1 MTKKF
6 FSSLILFFS
15 IIIFIYVIYKSEIYW
30 NGELRNYYITYY
42 FLSFFLI
49 LFSIFTFFINDELK
63 TSLIISLI
71 TILIFVFS
79 YEGYLTLE
87 KSIIMKKKKA
97 IYETNTGK
105 KYDTRSPDKVFY
117 NLKQKDDNITLSTKP
132 ISFVYKDD
140 LDLIPLSGKS
150 LTKTIG
156 CNENGYYSIYESDRY
171 GFNNP
176 DSEWDSTEIEFL
188 LVGDSYVHG
197 SCVNRPNDISSQLRI
212 LSKKSVLNLGMK
224 GNGPLLE
231 YASLIEY
238 YKPNTKAILWLFFEG
253 NDLADLSD
261 EIDNKILN
269 KYFNKEN
276 FTQNLKLK
284 QKYLNEINSNFFPKN
299 KTLNFFDSD
308 FFSFLKLTKL
318 RYKIRIYLIN
328 NKNKD
333 LPKKF
338 SDEKIEDIFKKIL
351 HKTKTLSDNN
361 NTKLYFIYLPE
372 YPRYYDKNYK
382 LEKYNL
388 VKNIVNEMNI
398 PFIDIHENIFMKEDM
413 PLNLFPF
420 GMNGHYTV
428 EGYKKIS
435 KNIYKIIT
443 GTKN

>member
-71 TILIFVFS
+71 RILIFVFS

-212 LSKKSVLNLGMK
+212 LSKKS
-224 GNGPLLE
+224 
-231 YASLIEY
+231 
-238 YKPNTKAILWLFFEG
+238 
-253 NDLADLSD
+253 
-261 EIDNKILN
+261 
-269 KYFNKEN
+269 
-276 FTQNLKLK
+276 
-284 QKYLNEINSNFFPKN
+284 PK
-299 KTLNFFDSD
+299 
-308 FFSFLKLTKL
+308 
-318 RYKIRIYLIN
+318 
-328 NKNKD
+328 
-333 LPKKF
+333 
-338 SDEKIEDIFKKIL
+338 
-351 HKTKTLSDNN
+351 
-361 NTKLYFIYLPE
+361 
-372 YPRYYDKNYK
+372 
-382 LEKYNL
+382 
-388 VKNIVNEMNI
+388 
-398 PFIDIHENIFMKEDM
+398 
-413 PLNLFPF
+413 
-420 GMNGHYTV
+420 
-428 EGYKKIS
+428 
-435 KNIYKIIT
+435 
-443 GTKN
+443 

>member
-1 MTKKF
+1 MRKKF
-6 FSSLILFFS
+6 FSLVILSFS

-30 NGELRNYYITYY
+30 NGELRNHYITYY

-49 LFSIFTFFINDELK
+49 LFSIFTFFINDALK

-71 TILIFVFS
+71 TILIFLFS
-79 YEGYLTLE
+79 YEGYLTLKE
-87 KSIIMKKKKA
+87 SIIMTKKKT

-105 KYDTRSPDKVFY
+105 KYDARSPDKVFY
-117 NLKQKDDNITLSTKP
+117 NLSQKDDNITTSLQP
-132 ISFVYKDD
+132 RNFLYKDD
-140 LDLIPLSGKS
+140 LDLIPFSGKS

-176 DSEWDSTEIEFL
+176 DSEWDSSEIEFL
-188 LVGDSYVHG
+188 LVGDSFVHG

-212 LSKKSVLNLGMK
+212 LSKKSVLNLGME
-224 GNGPLLE
+224 GNGPLLVF
-231 YASLIEY
+231 ASLKEY
-238 YKPNTKAILWLFFEG
+238 FKPNTKAILWFFFEG
-253 NDLADLSD
+253 NDLADLSH
-261 EIDNKILN
+261 EFNNKILF

-284 QKYLNEINSNFFPKN
+284 QKYLDEINSSVFPKYQ
-299 KTLNFFDSD
+299 TPNFLDSD
-308 FFSFLKLTKL
+308 FFNFLKLTKL
-318 RYKIRIYLIN
+318 RYKMRIYLIN

-333 LPKKF
+333 LSKKF
-338 SDEKIEDIFKKIL
+338 SDEKIVDILKKIL

-372 YPRYYDKNYK
+372 YQRYYDKNYK

-388 VKNIVNEMNI
+388 VKNIVKEMNI
-398 PFIDIHENIFMKEDM
+398 PFIDIHENIFIKEDV

-420 GMNGHYTV
+420 GMKGHYTV

-435 KNIYKIIT
+435 KNIYKVIA
-443 GTKN
+443 GNKN